1 MPLSD
6 PFDPDAL
13 RLSGANFDAP
23 RPLVPPRLPR
33 HRPGEKFLRGPIPW
47 DWLQHAARLR
57 GSALHAAVLLW
68 FEAGCRKS
76 QTVSINL
83 TRAAE
88 FRLSPD
94 TMSRALRELETA
106 GLVSVQRPPGRC
118 LQVTILDAPAVPNAA
133 AR

>member
-1 MPLSD
+1 MPLPD

-13 RLSGANFDAP
+13 RLSDANLDAP
-23 RPLVPPRLPR
+23 RRRVPSRPPR
-33 HRPGEKFLRGPIPW
+33 HRPGGKFLRGPIPW

-57 GSALHAAVLLW
+57 GSALHAGLLLW
-68 FEAGCRKS
+68 FEVGCCKS
-76 QTVSINL
+76 RTVAINL

-88 FRLSPD
+88 FQLSPD

-106 GLVSVQRPPGRC
+106 KLVSIKRPPGRC
-118 LQVTILDAPAVPNAA
+118 LRVTILDAPAVPIAA